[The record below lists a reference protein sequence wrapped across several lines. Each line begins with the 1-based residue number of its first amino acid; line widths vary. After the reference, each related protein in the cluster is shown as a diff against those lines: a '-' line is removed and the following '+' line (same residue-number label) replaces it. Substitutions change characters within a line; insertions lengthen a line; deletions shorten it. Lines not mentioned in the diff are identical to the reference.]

1 MNARIPVYSGPTAN
15 PCADAEAWN
24 DQQEAAADFHQEAAT
39 LAPGILLRLL
49 QAIKKPADWLD
60 PQRILGRFSAEE
72 ILRDALGDSDDTVTD
87 RYAEFIVD
95 TTPQSKER
103 LLLAMAEWFCGTWAY
118 EVYSD
123 HCAELSYDAH

>member
-1 MNARIPVYSGPTAN
+1 MNARIPVYSGPTAD
-15 PCADAEAWN
+15 PAADAARWN
-24 DQQEAAADFHQEAAT
+24 DQQEAADDFQQEAAAE
-39 LAPGILLRLL
+39 APYILLRQL

-60 PQRILGRFSAEE
+60 ASRFLGRFSAEK
-72 ILRDALGDSDDTVTD
+72 ILRDALGDSDDAVTD

-103 LLLAMAEWFCGTWAY
+103 LLLAMAEWFCSTWAY